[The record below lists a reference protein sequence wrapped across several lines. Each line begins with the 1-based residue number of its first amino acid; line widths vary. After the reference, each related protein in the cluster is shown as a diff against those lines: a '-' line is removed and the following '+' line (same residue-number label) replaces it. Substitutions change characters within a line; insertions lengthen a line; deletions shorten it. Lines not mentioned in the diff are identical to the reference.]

1 MNAVM
6 TTLSIS
12 ALTAAAG
19 KFGVAA
25 IAAYGIASRLD
36 MLLIPVMFG
45 FGTAVITV
53 VGTSLGSGNLVRA
66 RRAALMNALFVAG
79 LVELVGLV
87 VAIAPE
93 LWVGLFTNNAA
104 VLAIGRQYLRTV
116 APLYFGIAII
126 SELYFA
132 GQGAGRIGWP
142 MVAGA
147 VRFLCAVVA
156 GVWVLH
162 GNATLGAAFV
172 LVAFGIAIATAV
184 SLVGFWRV
192 RWLR

>member
-53 VGTSLGSGNLVRA
+53 VGTSLGAGNLARA
-66 RRAALMNALFVAG
+66 RRAALMNALFVASTC
-79 LVELVGLV
+79 
-87 VAIAPE
+87 APSRRS
-93 LWVGLFTNNAA
+93 T
-104 VLAIGRQYLRTV
+104 
-116 APLYFGIAII
+116 
-126 SELYFA
+126 SESPS
-132 GQGAGRIGWP
+132 R
-142 MVAGA
+142 
-147 VRFLCAVVA
+147 R
-156 GVWVLH
+156 
-162 GNATLGAAFV
+162 
-172 LVAFGIAIATAV
+172 
-184 SLVGFWRV
+184 R
-192 RWLR
+192 